1 LDIRSDVAGRNFVR
15 SSNVRKNTVVFGPTI
30 LDIPLLPYEKQLIQ
44 TIGVTEEEYRRFTA
58 EAKRRGAV
66 RPAAYDHI
74 PDIQNAVAPGAATIV
89 LATTAAKSTTTIILT
104 NVAIG
109 LVLTGVS
116 YLLTPKP
123 KMPSAS
129 KRRQIDL
136 GDITGSSRFTPS
148 RGFDTLAELADY
160 QSSIPIIFG
169 RYDAVEGV
177 GGMLVTP
184 KLVWSRM
191 FSFGTLQQAKLMF
204 VVGEQGIAS
213 NGIGAPELEG
223 IFLGNNALD
232 AVYND
237 FFAFYWRNDDNNG
250 SLNNIVKRDKQYG
263 EHGLDV
269 DKAHTEVFTAPTLRD
284 PRDLAFCHAYSPVN
298 NTEFGMH
305 TPIANGTGY
314 RLNYQIISIP
324 DGIDRAPLRQQVLT
338 RVKIA
343 GTRDDENLPDR
354 NYGNKDYLKAVK
366 KQKQDSLGRNYSPRM
381 GIVSVGSVTASAS
394 EKIKQVKVTEGDEAV
409 FLISHEGIPE
419 DLYKY
424 KTKGESVDDINSSIE
439 ALQIAAD
446 DAMQEGEL
454 FAIGGTIWQ
463 VTKRKLRDN
472 ARFDPDKAKDQEITL
487 KCVDTSTASAKR
499 IGIVSKSSVINPGK
513 GYIGDTYNGADA
525 VQNVDEI
532 FYPITKIAVATVR
545 NNRPTLI
552 TEIGLK
558 STVFQRLNGL
568 CAFNSLPTP
577 TEIREYDD
585 DEVNVRTGQIS
596 STIQKTSIF
605 RVFLRKAGDADK
617 AFSAVPLFFAIRGS
631 APVAQYNFIRIL
643 NKFSND
649 VPVQLEYKF
658 VPMSGAELNR
668 LDKETQIVDLS
679 HSPAFGSAN
688 LEEILCTV
696 PTLGSIEVHVSGQV
710 VTLGN
715 LTENKEFFR
724 QPKTIQGSDT
734 ILYPDSVVA
743 ERAIPKKLEVNSK
756 LKALEYE
763 YAFANFNS
771 RGGKAGAFAYALLE
785 QETHGD
791 PTVPP
796 DNKGLTRVRRTLRSN
811 WSENKILT
819 FEKTPIITK
828 EFLDDGS
835 DRWVKLQ
842 WNFVKFIL
850 RESHY
855 AYDTAGWSWYVSSVR
870 VIGSKGNF
878 TLNEEIDFK
887 RGSESTNVNSPKE
900 NYPASNP
907 FQNAPGGPLTF
918 SGLRFRVTQVDAEE
932 VGGRKY
938 AYYYKIFGNPA
949 NLSIGE
955 EKEIQRVLTANGK
968 QVTVKMKSTVKRLRN
983 HFSGETKAWTDPVIN
998 VVKTGATDQTWEQN
1012 EEIQDIVSISSNNP
1026 FYTVYDQV
1034 GQVYKIGSLQKVS
1047 VPPKNESEAV
1057 FADKTQFSDIS
1068 FYRDLVEKS
1077 NASSPEHEIV
1087 YVNEVQENIVND
1099 EQKNPTFA
1107 SLTMAG
1113 LSLKAGRQFTSLD
1126 QLRVWLGDGI
1136 QVRRLH
1142 PDDEDIGPSN
1152 LLTDLVF
1159 YLLTDRIGGAGALLN
1174 MTEEDIPLVD
1184 KAALKKTARFLRDQK
1199 LFFNGAITDRT
1210 NLRSFIADIAPFF
1223 LCNFIVSNGKFSLKP
1238 ALPVFEESGQLN
1250 TGSVSIKQIFTEG
1263 NILEDTYK
1271 VDYLSSEE
1279 RRPFKA
1285 VVRYRKERRNQL
1297 PEEQSITVQVACN
1310 PAEGFDSPQ
1319 DLPVEQFDLTQF
1331 CTSEHHAVLVA
1342 KYFLNLRRYV
1352 THTINFSTTLEGL
1365 SIEAGS
1371 FIKVVTE
1378 ASPYN
1383 SANTGTVDANGFVTS
1398 LRSLPSG
1405 QFNVTFFKSGSD
1417 DLEEGVMSVSSGF
1430 VSDSTFHDSVFTIV
1444 DLKVSQNIY
1453 VVEQLTFSQEGTVD
1467 IVASEHP
1474 CDDRDRS
1481 LLVQGITGDTL
1492 SYEII

>member
-15 SSNVRKNTVVFGPTI
+15 SSNVRKNTVVFGPTV

-44 TIGVTEEEYRRFTA
+44 TIGITEEEYRQFTA
-58 EAKRRGAV
+58 EAKRRGAA

-74 PDIQNAVAPGAATIV
+74 PDIQNALAPVAGTVIVGA
-89 LATTAAKSTTTIILT
+89 TAAKSASTIILT
-104 NVAIG
+104 NLAIG

-123 KMPSAS
+123 KMPGAS

-191 FSFGTLQQAKLMF
+191 FSFGTTQQAKLMF
-204 VVGEQGIAS
+204 VVGEQGIAG
-213 NGIGAPELEG
+213 NGIGAPRLEG

-232 AVYND
+232 AVFND
-237 FFAFYWRNDDNNG
+237 FFAFYWRNDGNDG
-250 SLNNIVKRDKQYG
+250 SLNNIVKKDKQYG
-263 EHGLDV
+263 AHGLDV

-314 RLNYQIISIP
+314 RLNYEIISIP
-324 DGIDRAPLRQQVLT
+324 DGIDKEPLRQQVLT

-354 NYGNKDYLKAVK
+354 NYGDKGYLKAVK
-366 KQKQDSLGRNYSPRM
+366 KQKQDSFGRNYSPRM
-381 GIVSVGSVTASAS
+381 GIVSVNGVTASAS
-394 EKIKQVKVTEGDEAV
+394 EKKTQVKVTEGDEAI
-409 FLISHEGIPE
+409 FLISHESIPE
-419 DLYKY
+419 DFYKH
-424 KTKGESVDDINSSIE
+424 KTKGESVDDINSSVE

-446 DAMQEGEL
+446 DAMQEGEF

-472 ARFDPDKAKDQEITL
+472 SRFDPDIKKDQEITL
-487 KCVDTSTASAKR
+487 KCVDTSTAFAKR
-499 IGIVSKSSVINPGK
+499 IGIVSRSSVINPDK
-513 GYIGDTYNGADA
+513 GYIGDTFSGESE
-525 VQNVDEI
+525 VQNVKEI
-532 FYPITKIAVATVR
+532 FYPITRIAVATVR
-545 NNRPTLI
+545 NNRPTFI

-577 TEIREYDD
+577 TEIKEYDD
-585 DEVNVRTGQIS
+585 DGVTVRTGRIS

-605 RVFLRKAGDADK
+605 RVFLRKAGDTDK
-617 AFSAVPLFFAIRGS
+617 KFSAVPLFFAIRGS
-631 APVAQYNFIRIL
+631 APVVQYNFIRIL
-643 NKFSND
+643 SKFSD

-668 LDKETQIVDLS
+668 LDQETQIIDLS

-688 LEEILCTV
+688 LEEIPCTV
-696 PTLGSIEVHVSGQV
+696 PTLGPVEVNVSGKV
-710 VTLGN
+710 VALGN

-724 QPKTIQGSDT
+724 QPRTIQGSET
-734 ILYPDSVVA
+734 ILYPDSVVV
-743 ERAIPKKLEVNSK
+743 ERAIPKKLEANAK
-756 LKALEYE
+756 LKALT
-763 YAFANFNS
+763 FDKNIANFDS
-771 RGGKAGAFAYALLE
+771 PGGKAGAFAYALLE
-785 QETHGD
+785 QETHGRD
-791 PTVPP
+791 SDEDVK
-796 DNKGLTRVRRTLRSN
+796 NRVRNNYPYEKVL
-811 WSENKILT
+811 EFQGKKIV
-819 FEKTPIITK
+819 TK

-835 DRWVKLQ
+835 NRWVQLE
-842 WNFVKFIL
+842 WSFVKNRL
-850 RESHY
+850 NPSHY
-855 AYDTAGWSWYVSSVR
+855 AYNTIGWSWYAQSVR
-870 VIGSKGNF
+870 VIGSRGNF
-878 TLNEEIDFK
+878 QLNERIDIK
-887 RGSESTNVNSPKE
+887 RGSQSTNINSPSQ
-900 NYPASNP
+900 NYPSSNP
-907 FQNAPGGPLTF
+907 FQGAPGGPLTF
-918 SGLRFRVTQVDAEE
+918 SGKRFRVTQVDVEE
-932 VGGRKY
+932 VGGRTY

-949 NLSIGE
+949 KLSIGE

-998 VVKTGATDQTWEQN
+998 VVKTGATDQNWEKN
-1012 EEIQDIVSISSNNP
+1012 EEIQDIVSISNNNP

-1034 GQVYKIGSLQKVS
+1034 GQVYRIGALQKVS
-1047 VPPKNESEAV
+1047 VPPKFESEAV

-1087 YVNEVQENIVND
+1087 YINEVQENIVND

-1113 LSLKAGRQFTSLD
+1113 LSLKAGRQFTALD

-1142 PDDEDIGPSN
+1142 PDDEDTGPSN

-1159 YLLTDRIGGAGALLN
+1159 YLFTDRIGGAGAVLN

-1250 TGSVSIKQIFTEG
+1250 TRSVSIKQIFTEG
-1263 NILEDTYK
+1263 NILENTFK

-1310 PAEGFDSPQ
+1310 PAEGFGSPQ

-1383 SANTGTVDANGFVTS
+1383 SANTGTVDANGIVTS
-1398 LRSLPSG
+1398 LSNLPSG
-1405 QFNVTFFKSGSD
+1405 QFIVTFFKSGSD
-1417 DLEEGVMSVSSGF
+1417 DLEEGVMSVSGGR
-1430 VSDSTFHDSVFTIV
+1430 VSDPTFHDSVFTV
-1444 DLKVSQNIY
+1444 LDLKVSQNVY

-1474 CDDRDRS
+1474 CDDNDRS